1 MAKKLAELKDV
12 VYAELV
18 ENEQA
23 RRSDTE
29 LLLGVFKRLGINTQE
44 AQTDG
49 EHYPL
54 PSQVATGAPRIESGA
69 HCDAQER
76 KTAGI
81 QRLCESG
88 GGIGYDGGNG
98 YRFTVRLRQL

>member
-1 MAKKLAELKDV
+1 MAKKLAELKNV

-44 AQTDG
+44 SFAS
-49 EHYPL
+49 L
-54 PSQVATGAPRIESGA
+54 ANSG
-69 HCDAQER
+69 
-76 KTAGI
+76 K
-81 QRLCESG
+81 
-88 GGIGYDGGNG
+88 
-98 YRFTVRLRQL
+98 LRQMESITRCRRKLQQEHPELRVEPIATLRNERRQVFRDFAKAEGA